1 MAPEYAI
8 IFMDKLEREFLST
21 QTRKP
26 LIWWRYIDDIF
37 FIWPHSREELYSF
50 IEALNSFHPT
60 IKFTCSENNNRIDFL
75 DTTVIKSESGHL
87 ITTLFTKPTDANM
100 YLHYSSDH
108 PKHQKDSIPLSQA
121 IRIRRICNNIA
132 DYDTRT
138 IEMKEKFLN
147 GEYPRTIVENAIS
160 KARSLNRTDL
170 LKNRGET
177 STKTTIPFITTYNQ
191 TTKKIKPIIETRSSI
206 LNRTPDTNIFN
217 QMKFMVTLRR
227 PRSIRDLLIKS
238 DILRNEAHK
247 GCQPCGKRCYLCRM
261 MQNTQTVTS
270 TVNNYTINISSSINC
285 ETLSVV
291 YVIECKK
298 CRKQYVGQ
306 TGNNL
311 RERFRG
317 HLQDINTNNQQNP
330 VSKHF
335 TTEGHSKADVIVTG
349 ILTTPRNINIRL
361 RSEEAVIYKL
371 SSLEPFGLSRK
382 CKYKDNT
389 QKTTR
394 YKD

>member
-147 GEYPRTIVENAIS
+147 RGYPRTIVENAIS

-227 PRSIRDLLIKS
+227 PRSIRDILIKS

-247 GCQPCGKRCYLCRM
+247 G
-261 MQNTQTVTS
+261 
-270 TVNNYTINISSSINC
+270 
-285 ETLSVV
+285 
-291 YVIECKK
+291 
-298 CRKQYVGQ
+298 
-306 TGNNL
+306 
-311 RERFRG
+311 
-317 HLQDINTNNQQNP
+317 
-330 VSKHF
+330 
-335 TTEGHSKADVIVTG
+335 
-349 ILTTPRNINIRL
+349 
-361 RSEEAVIYKL
+361 
-371 SSLEPFGLSRK
+371 
-382 CKYKDNT
+382 
-389 QKTTR
+389 
-394 YKD
+394 